1 MKRQI
6 HGKFTL
12 LMIIAI
18 IVTTVLGTLVN
29 YTVLRKEVIGD
40 LQNYAR
46 TLKDTV
52 YHNGV
57 QEGEDKLV
65 SEYRITLVDTS
76 GKVVYD
82 NQADIR
88 NMGNHANRQE
98 VKTAQKEGEGQAV
111 RRSETIGKSTVYY
124 AVCLDDGIILRVA
137 KDSSSIL
144 GVLMSALP
152 IMMVMILI
160 VMICS
165 ILITSYLTKSI
176 VAPIEKMAQH
186 IDNLDPTEVYRE
198 LRPFVNKIKRQH
210 QEILQTA
217 EIRQEFTA
225 NVSHELKTPLTAI
238 SGYAELI
245 HHGMV
250 QGEEVRHFAGE
261 IHQNANRLLTLIND
275 IIRLSELDAKGLEI
289 TFEPVDLQK
298 SAMRCVGLLQV
309 SAEKHHVRLEMQG
322 THCVIQTNTQM
333 IDELMYNLVD
343 NGIRYNKEDG
353 LVCLTVGT
361 DEQGKVYMEVE
372 DTGIGIPQEHQERI
386 FERFYRVDKSRSKS
400 TGGTGLGLAIV
411 KHIVVQLR
419 GQMTLHSA
427 EGVGTKIRITFADSN
442 GLEEHR

>member
-40 LQNYAR
+40 LKNYAR
-46 TLKDTV
+46 TLKGTV
-52 YHNGV
+52 YRNGV
-57 QEGEDKLV
+57 QEGADKIV
-65 SEYRITLVDTS
+65 CDYRITVVDQS
-76 GKVVYD
+76 GEVVYD

-88 NMGNHANRQE
+88 NMDNHVNRQE
-98 VKTAQKEGEGQAV
+98 IKSALKEGEGQTV

-124 AVCLDDGIILRVA
+124 AICLNNGMILRVA
-137 KDSSSIL
+137 KESSSIL

-152 IMMVMILI
+152 IMLLMILLVMIS
-160 VMICS
+160 S
-165 ILITSYLTKSI
+165 ILITRYLTKSI
-176 VAPIEKMAQH
+176 MAPIEKMAQH
-186 IDNLDPTEVYRE
+186 IDELDSTKIYRE
-198 LRPFVNKIKRQH
+198 LRPFVNKIKKQH

-250 QGEEVRHFAGE
+250 QGDEVKHFAGE
-261 IHQNANRLLTLIND
+261 IHQNANRLLMLIND
-275 IIRLSELDAKGLEI
+275 IIRLSELDSKGLEI
-289 TFEPVDLQK
+289 TFEAVDLQK
-298 SAMRCVGLLQV
+298 SAMRCVSLLQV
-309 SAEKHHVRLEMQG
+309 SAEKHHVRLHMRG
-322 THCVIQTNTQM
+322 MSCVISSNTQM

-361 DEQGKVYMEVE
+361 DDQGKVYMEVE

-427 EGVGTKIRITFADSN
+427 EGVGTKIRITFANSN
-442 GLEEHR
+442 GLEGD